1 VHTAVLE
8 TEERELKLTPTPG
21 FQLPQGRGAR
31 NRSFT
36 STYHDTEDGRL
47 AMLGI
52 TLRRRLES
60 GKSVWQ
66 LKLPLA
72 SGRRELEVPGG
83 PREVPAELRRL
94 LLAVTR
100 GRELQ
105 PVATLRTRRASVRV
119 QENGSRAEIA
129 LDKVSIMEGRRV
141 RETFEEVE
149 VELLSGTERALAR
162 IGKRLRKA
170 GAEEGDGRPKLFRVL
185 GLDGSTPAPSRG
197 APPLE
202 HVRSM
207 LADQVGQALR
217 HDPGVR
223 LDADSEDLHD
233 LRVATRRLR
242 AVLRAARPLLDV
254 EWAEALRSELSWL
267 GSALGP
273 VRDLDVL
280 LAHLR
285 EEIAALPRAER
296 TPARRLVKALE
307 TEREQAR
314 AVMLEALESD
324 RYLALLDALTEA
336 SLVPRP
342 GVGEESLAAIAGREF
357 RRLRK
362 AMRNLPPEPSPEELH
377 RARIKA
383 KRARYAAELAERAV
397 GKKASRFVRK
407 AKRFQD
413 VAGEHQDALVAEER
427 IRALLGSVRG
437 ARVAFA
443 GGLLVERER
452 ARRDAARAA
461 VPAAWRTLERAGA
474 RAWA

>member
-1 VHTAVLE
+1 MLE
-8 TEERELKLTPTPG
+8 THERELKLTPTPG
-21 FQLPQGRGAR
+21 FELPPGRGAR
-31 NRSFT
+31 SRSFT

-47 AMLGI
+47 AALGI

-72 SGRRELEVPGG
+72 SGRRELEEAGG
-83 PREVPAELRRL
+83 PREVPEALRRL
-94 LLAVTR
+94 LPAVTR
-100 GRELQ
+100 GHQLQ
-105 PVATLRTRRASVRV
+105 PVATLRTRRSSVRV

-141 RETFEEVE
+141 RETFEELE
-149 VELLSGTERALAR
+149 VELLAGTERALAR

-170 GAEEGDGRPKLFRVL
+170 GAEKGDGRPKLFRVL
-185 GLDGSTPAPSRG
+185 AFDGPAAGPASD

-202 HVRSM
+202 HLRSM
-207 LADQVGQALR
+207 LAEQVGQALR

-223 LDADSEDLHD
+223 LDADPDDLHD

-242 AVLRAARPLLDV
+242 AVLRAARPLLDR

-285 EEIAALPRAER
+285 EEIAALPSEERA
-296 TPARRLVKALE
+296 PARRLVKALGA
-307 TEREQAR
+307 EREDAR
-314 AVMLEALESD
+314 AGMLAALASD
-324 RYLALLDALTEA
+324 RYLALLDALVEA
-336 SLVPRP
+336 SRAPRTVADDVP
-342 GVGEESLAAIAGREF
+342 LATIAAREF

-362 AMRNLPPEPSPEELH
+362 AMRNLPPEPSPEEIH
-377 RARIKA
+377 AVRIKA
-383 KRARYAAELAERAV
+383 KRARYAAELAEGAV
-397 GKKASRFVRK
+397 GKKASRFVTK

-437 ARVAFA
+437 LRVAFA

-452 ARRDAARAA
+452 ERRAAARAA
-461 VPAAWRTLERAGA
+461 LPAAWRKLERAGA